1 MTTEPGLKH
10 FVYAERGLQFAL
22 SVADVLEIIDLP
34 TLLPSHGGVPGC
46 VGNVIHRDFL
56 VPVIDSAQLG
66 ADLQPTGEAPMTAII
81 VQHAG
86 VLFGLTIERHVA
98 VAALSHD
105 PTEERAVA
113 PDLDGAPAPAN
124 PFVLA
129 VRAFRADLLIVF
141 AIPTLAN
148 AIRRIV
154 GDQRAVGEDGSRVDR
169 VLEDETDWRDFLC
182 VELELIT
189 LAIPVASVAEVIEGQ
204 DVTPLFGVHSIL
216 RGLINLRG
224 RVLAC
229 LDISLELGLP
239 PRVLEERNQFVIM
252 HSGGAELAL
261 CVDRIGGNRAMQ
273 MERIQNADAVLSGD
287 MMRYFEG
294 VLERDDGR
302 ILFLSVPALFDSP
315 HLQPYRSHDG

>member
-1 MTTEPGLKH
+1 
-10 FVYAERGLQFAL
+10 
-22 SVADVLEIIDLP
+22 
-34 TLLPSHGGVPGC
+34 
-46 VGNVIHRDFL
+46 
-56 VPVIDSAQLG
+56 
-66 ADLQPTGEAPMTAII
+66 MTAII

-315 HLQPYRSHDG
+315 HLMPYRSHDG